1 MKRYLLLILSVLL
14 FSACGSNSKPQ
25 EEEEIWW
32 PDFLRETYSQVFR
45 LNDPR
50 DIAIIKQVEDF
61 YRLAADTN
69 AAIDS
74 YCESMCNLIDTLE
87 SQIKYNHHFE
97 FVQLMRATV
106 QNLWHRNLLYDERKS
121 ECGCSLDNLIM
132 GLENTWNISLCN
144 DSLEQD
150 VMSTSSFERSYD
162 AIDRFVTLNVAV
174 SNGGKLKISEL
185 IIANY
190 IDTTIDSLQCFFTDE
205 NDSIIGVLNNETVYI
220 DSADYNAGLLRMI
233 IPTEDILY
241 VLNQSKVMII
251 KYYAK
256 DKPIEII
263 SLAPWMFNDQVKD
276 CTRLMALMNEI
287 ENTNKQ

>member
-1 MKRYLLLILSVLL
+1 MKRYLLLILCALL
-14 FSACGSNSKPQ
+14 LSSCGSNSKPQ

-162 AIDRFVTLNVAV
+162 AIDHFITLNVAV

-185 IIANY
+185 IVANY
-190 IDTTIDSLQCFFTDE
+190 IDTTIDSLQCFFMDE
-205 NDSIIGVLNNETVYI
+205 NDSIIGVLNAETVYV
-220 DSADYNAGLLRMI
+220 DSTDYNAGLLRMI

-241 VLNQSKVMII
+241 LLNQSKVMII
-251 KYYAK
+251 QYNAK
-256 DKPIEII
+256 NKPIEII
-263 SLAPWMFNDQVKD
+263 SLAPWMFNEQVKD
-276 CTRLMALMNEI
+276 CPRLRAVMNEI
-287 ENTNKQ
+287 EYRNK

>member
-1 MKRYLLLILSVLL
+1 M
-14 FSACGSNSKPQ
+14 
-25 EEEEIWW
+25 
-32 PDFLRETYSQVFR
+32 
-45 LNDPR
+45 
-50 DIAIIKQVEDF
+50 
-61 YRLAADTN
+61 AADTN

-162 AIDRFVTLNVAV
+162 AIDRFITLNVAV

-185 IIANY
+185 IVANY
-190 IDTTIDSLQCFFTDE
+190 IDTTIDSLQCFFMDE
-205 NDSIIGVLNNETVYI
+205 NDSIIGVLNEETVYV
-220 DSADYNAGLLRMI
+220 DSTDFNAGLLRMI

-241 VLNQSKVMII
+241 ILNQSKVMII
-251 KYYAK
+251 QYNAK

-276 CTRLMALMNEI
+276 CPRLMALMNEI

>member
-50 DIAIIKQVEDF
+50 DFAIIKQVEDF

-106 QNLWHRNLLYDERKS
+106 QNLWHRNLRYDERKS

-162 AIDRFVTLNVAV
+162 AIDRFITLNVAV

-185 IIANY
+185 IVANY
-190 IDTTIDSLQCFFTDE
+190 IDTTIDSLQCFFMDE
-205 NDSIIGVLNNETVYI
+205 NDSIIGVLNAETVYV
-220 DSADYNAGLLRMI
+220 DSTDYNAGLLRMI

-241 VLNQSKVMII
+241 LLNQSKVMII
-251 KYYAK
+251 QYNAK
-256 DKPIEII
+256 NKPIEII
-263 SLAPWMFNDQVKD
+263 SLAPWMFNEQVKD
-276 CTRLMALMNEI
+276 CPRLRAVMNEI
-287 ENTNKQ
+287 EYRNK